1 MSVSYYDKALT
12 EKIQKWIKGDTLKVM
27 GPDQSLRLFQTI
39 SDIKKD
45 KAITLPFISLSR
57 APNVEISS
65 DHKKP
70 MSFDGLMIAHPEF
83 PPELKTDSEK
93 QQWLSELREK
103 QKAKSLQVNAIP
115 MVLNYQLDIYTKTL
129 KQADEYIRNFVFN
142 FINHPKLTVELPY
155 NNVNYKHD
163 CNVRIVS
170 PVQDNS
176 DIPSRLFPG
185 QFYRWTISL
194 IIDDAYLFS
203 VPFEN
208 LVDIE
213 DYEVELD
220 ESVEDNNN

>member
-1 MSVSYYDKALT
+1 MSVSYYDNALT
-12 EKIQKWIKGDTLKVM
+12 DKIQGWIKSNTLKVM
-27 GPDQSLRLFQTI
+27 GPDQSLRLFQTLA
-39 SDIKKD
+39 DVNRD
-45 KAITLPFISLSR
+45 KAITLPCISLSR

-83 PPELKTDSEK
+83 PPECDTDAKK
-93 QQWLSELREK
+93 QAWLDALRDK

-129 KQADEYIRNFVFN
+129 KDADEYVRNFVFN
-142 FINHPKLTVELPY
+142 FINHPKLTITLPY
-155 NNVNYKHD
+155 NGVNYTHD
-163 CNVRIVS
+163 CNVKIVS

-203 VPFEN
+203 IPVES
-208 LVDIE
+208 LVDIK
-213 DYEVELD
+213 DIDVELYGSTD
-220 ESVEDNNN
+220 DND